1 MYKKVN
7 ITENHF
13 RILSLFSN
21 GFDREYYIRE
31 VQRLL
36 KISPRTSQLILAD
49 LEKKAILE
57 SKIRGKI
64 KSYKLKK
71 TDTAKSYLVLTEQ
84 YKKIAF
90 LESHELIKEIISKI
104 ALNIQGIACIFGSYV
119 KQTATKASDLD
130 VFVAGECN
138 QKEIKNISKTYG
150 IEISIKR
157 YPLETFEKNIR
168 TDILIKEVLN
178 AHIIFLNSEK
188 FVDIVLKDG

>member
-1 MYKKVN
+1 M
-7 ITENHF
+7 
-13 RILSLFSN
+13 
-21 GFDREYYIRE
+21 
-31 VQRLL
+31 
-36 KISPRTSQLILAD
+36 
-49 LEKKAILE
+49 
-57 SKIRGKI
+57 
-64 KSYKLKK
+64 
-71 TDTAKSYLVLTEQ
+71 
-84 YKKIAF
+84 
-90 LESHELIKEIISKI
+90 ESHELIKEIISKI